1 MTHIRLHLRSSK
13 ILLLAL
19 VGLLGIVTQ
28 LVLSQGRRVI
38 QNGDRQTQII
48 GSDRLVSVQPLPDM
62 GQLCEVLPPARPERL
77 IAALQETPPDRNSAL
92 AASAA
97 ASRAALR
104 SVPGNRD
111 PVRMVRDPYAS
122 YSAVTVDMARNEII
136 LQDENLFQI
145 MTYDRTANTPP
156 SATMTE
162 PKRIITG
169 PKTKVEFNC
178 GLYVDPKT
186 GDIYSIANDTVDTMV
201 VFTRDQKGDVPPA
214 RELKT
219 PHRTFGIAVDEKAEE
234 LYLTV
239 QTPSSIMVYRKMA
252 KGNEP
257 PIRIIEGDH
266 TRLADPHGIAIDTK
280 NKLMYV
286 ANHGSVAF
294 SQEGKNFTRYPAEG
308 GGWHIPDE
316 NERRKFMVPGSG
328 KFEPPSITVYPLNGV
343 GDVAPLRTI
352 TGSATQL
359 DWPAQMVFD
368 EEHGEL
374 FVANDVGDSI
384 LVFAANASGNAAPIR
399 VIKGAKTGLKFPTGI
414 FLDTE
419 HQELVIANM
428 GNHSAT
434 VYPRAA
440 NGDTPPLRTIRGS
453 PPGKQ
458 ALDIGNPGAVAYDTK
473 REQILV
479 PN

>member
-1 MTHIRLHLRSSK
+1 V
-13 ILLLAL
+13 LLAFI
-19 VGLLGIVTQ
+19 GLLGLVTQ
-28 LVLSQGRRVI
+28 LLLSQGKRVT
-38 QNGDRQTQII
+38 QNAERQTQII
-48 GSDRLVSVQPLPDM
+48 GADRLVSVQPLPEM
-62 GQLCEVLPPARPERL
+62 GQLCEVFPPAGQERL
-77 IAALQETPPDRNSAL
+77 IASLQETPPPDRNGAVTASVT
-92 AASAA
+92 AAK
-97 ASRAALR
+97 AALR
-104 SVPGNRD
+104 NVPGNRD
-111 PVRMVRDPYAS
+111 PVRTVRDPYAS

-145 MTYDRTANTPP
+145 MTYDRTANTPA

-162 PKRIITG
+162 PKRIISG

-178 GLYVDPKT
+178 GLYVDPKS

-201 VFTRDQKGDVPPA
+201 VFSRDQKGDVPPA

-219 PHRTFGIAVDEKAEE
+219 PHRTFGIAVDERTQE
-234 LYLTV
+234 LFLTV
-239 QTPSSIMVYRKMA
+239 QTPSAVMVYRKLA
-252 KGNEP
+252 QGKEP

-266 TRLADPHGIAIDTK
+266 TRLADPHGIGIDTK

-294 SQEGKNFTRYPAEG
+294 SQDGKNFTRYPAEG

-316 NERRKFMVPGSG
+316 NERRKFMAPGSG
-328 KFEPPSITVYPLNGV
+328 KFEPPSITVYPLNAV

-352 TGSATQL
+352 TGPATQL
-359 DWPAQMVFD
+359 DWPAQMFFD
-368 EEHGEL
+368 EEHNEL

-384 LVFAANASGNAAPIR
+384 LVFSANASGNAAPIR
-399 VIKGAKTGLKFPTGI
+399 AIKGPKTGLKYPTGI

-440 NGDTPPLRTIRGS
+440 DGDVAPLRTIRGS
-453 PPGKQ
+453 PAGKQ

-473 REQILV
+473 RDQILV

>member
-1 MTHIRLHLRSSK
+1 
-13 ILLLAL
+13 
-19 VGLLGIVTQ
+19 
-28 LVLSQGRRVI
+28 
-38 QNGDRQTQII
+38 
-48 GSDRLVSVQPLPDM
+48 
-62 GQLCEVLPPARPERL
+62 
-77 IAALQETPPDRNSAL
+77 
-92 AASAA
+92 
-97 ASRAALR
+97 
-104 SVPGNRD
+104 
-111 PVRMVRDPYAS
+111 
-122 YSAVTVDMARNEII
+122 MARNEII

-145 MTYDRTANTPP
+145 MTYDRTANTPAT
-156 SATMTE
+156 ATMTE
-162 PKRIITG
+162 PKRIISG

-178 GLYVDPKT
+178 GLYVDPKS

-201 VFTRDQKGDVPPA
+201 VFSRDQKGDVPPA

-219 PHRTFGIAVDEKAEE
+219 PHRTFGIAVDESTQE
-234 LYLTV
+234 LFLTV
-239 QTPSSIMVYRKMA
+239 QTPSAVMVYRKMA
-252 KGNEP
+252 QGKEP

-266 TRLADPHGIAIDTK
+266 TRLADPHGVGIDTK

-286 ANHGSVAF
+286 SNHGSVAF
-294 SQEGKNFTRYPAEG
+294 SQDGKNFTRYPAEN

-316 NERRKFMVPGSG
+316 NERRKFMLAGSG
-328 KFEPPSITVYPLNGV
+328 KFEPPSITVYPLDGI

-352 TGSATQL
+352 SGPATQL
-359 DWPAQMVFD
+359 DWPAQMYFD

-399 VIKGAKTGLKFPTGI
+399 VIRGSKTGLKYPTGI

-440 NGDTPPLRTIRGS
+440 NGDVPPLRTIRGS

-473 REQILV
+473 RDQILV